1 MSVLLH
7 ALLMAKDQLILI
19 VDDDPNL
26 REIVRFALE
35 KDGYATVQASDG
47 KQALEAFKAKRPALI
62 VLDVMMPELDGA
74 GTLAALRAAE
84 TTRDIPVVFLTAKA
98 MPAEVERLKALGAV
112 DVLTKPFEPR
122 ELAAQLRTAVAGR

>member
-1 MSVLLH
+1 MKVLV
-7 ALLMAKDQLILI
+7 
-19 VDDDPNL
+19 VDDDDD
-26 REIVRFALE
+26 VRTIARLSLSRL
-35 KDGYATVQASDG
+35 GGMTV
-47 KQALEAFKAKRPALI
+47 LEARSGREAVGLAAREHPDVVL
-62 VLDVMMPELDGA
+62 LDVMMPELDGA